1 MTVSVS
7 DRQSSNYSGPQ
18 SSGHEYEFS
27 FRLHDASML
36 YVEITDGDGVKTE
49 ADPNDYSV
57 TLNYDQYG
65 NPGGIVTY
73 DLALPDGSFLR
84 VISRLEIQQQ
94 SELTATPSY
103 VPRNVEDALDYL
115 AMTMQDQGRAV
126 DEAVNVAQD
135 AAASAASASAN
146 AASAAAD
153 ADAAADSADALS
165 TLQAGTPTDVAI
177 AAGNTVQD
185 ALWKLQGQANAKL
198 EYKYIGTWDGKPA
211 ASELE
216 YGDVIL
222 VTDHPTYFG
231 AVWIA
236 NPLLNV
242 YTTQSGN
249 SLVTASYLPSDSDT
263 SGTDQILRLQNIPAA
278 FLFGGVPLDFDVLIS
293 KSGATDSATIK
304 LRMGTA
310 GDLTDPVIATFSMS
324 AAQRKIRL
332 TPSAQITSPTTINC
346 QPELATDNASN
357 NAWLADVTIPDI
369 SNALTISLSVQL
381 SGTTDTATVQSFYAI
396 QRGSG

>member
-18 SSGHEYEFS
+18 SIGHEYEFS

-36 YVEITDGDGVKTE
+36 YVEITDDDGVKTE

-65 NPGGIVTY
+65 SPGGIVTY

-115 AMTMQDQGRAV
+115 AMVMQDQSRLV
-126 DEAVNVAQD
+126 DASVGYAQD
-135 AAASAASASAN
+135 SANAAAASAA
-146 AASAAAD
+146 
-153 ADAAADSADALS
+153 SADALS
-165 TLQAGTPTDVAI
+165 TLQAGTPTNEAI
-177 AAGNTVQD
+177 AEGNTVLA

-198 EYKYIGTWDGKPA
+198 EYKYFGPWAGKPSA
-211 ASELE
+211 ETLG
-216 YGDVIL
+216 YGDAIF
-222 VTDHPTYFG
+222 VTDIPAYFG
-231 AVWIA
+231 SVWYA
-236 NPLLNV
+236 NPV
-242 YTTQSGN
+242 IDAYYPQTGN
-249 SLVTASYLPSDSDT
+249 WLVSAIYSPSDSDA
-263 SGTDQILRLQNIPAA
+263 SGIDQVLHLVNIPTAY
-278 FLFGGVPLDFDVLIS
+278 LFNITPLDFDILIS
-293 KSGATDSATIK
+293 KSGTTDSATIK

-324 AAQRKIRL
+324 AAQRKLRL
-332 TPSAQITSPTTINC
+332 TPSAQMTSSTTINC

-369 SNALTISLSVQL
+369 SNALTLSLSVEL
-381 SGTTDTATVQSFYAI
+381 SGTTDTVTCHSFYAI
-396 QRGSG
+396 QRGLG